1 MARIKKG
8 LNAQKRRRNVLKQV
22 KGYRFGRSK
31 KEAAAKEALAHAYQ
45 YAFGHRRDK
54 KRDMRALFQTK
65 IGAESKKHG
74 ISFSKL
80 MGNLKKKNV
89 ELDRKVLATLA
100 ADYPKVFEAVAQL
113 AISGI

>member
-1 MARIKKG
+1 MARIKKS
-8 LNAQKRRRNVLKQV
+8 LNSMKRRRNVLKAA

-54 KRDMRALFQTK
+54 KRDMRGLFQTRV
-65 IGAESKKHG
+65 GAESKKLG

-100 ADYPKVFEAVAQL
+100 ADYPKIFEAVVQTAL
-113 AISGI
+113 SGI